1 MATLYQKKVN
11 GKLRSPY
18 WYGLYYDL
26 SGKRISKTTKEVD
39 KATARKVVEQWERK
53 FGKPKKDTPH
63 QEITEIEKR
72 RRSHFLTHAES
83 NHVMA
88 MLQVVMTRRLVR
100 ESMDNKNAI
109 QACMQEGSIG
119 DMEKDTHHI
128 SSLVSDLEEQIKIDK
143 IEVSLARYDE
153 DPSFIGIL
161 TFLKY
166 ILPKAHITNMQE
178 LDDVLSALSVQ
189 VYRSLNPLDEGDDDS
204 EEDQK
209 TYVYLMQDTTNNYY
223 KIGHSKNPQYR
234 EKTLQ
239 SEKPTIELLLFYAG
253 SCEDE
258 IRLHERFKEK
268 RIRGEW
274 FNINEEDIQAIKDY
288 FEHK

>member
-1 MATLYQKKVN
+1 MDNARDMSNTPYQK
-11 GKLRSPY
+11 
-18 WYGLYYDL
+18 
-26 SGKRISKTTKEVD
+26 
-39 KATARKVVEQWERK
+39 
-53 FGKPKKDTPH
+53 
-63 QEITEIEKR
+63 ITENAKER
-72 RRSHFLTHAES
+72 RGRLLTRADS
-83 NHVMA
+83 NHVTA
-88 MLQVVMTRRLVR
+88 MMQVIMIRHLIR
-100 ESMDNKNAI
+100 ESMDNKNVI
-109 QACMQEGSIG
+109 QACMQEECIG
-119 DMEKDTHHI
+119 DMEKDANHI

-143 IEVSLARYDE
+143 IEISLARYDE

-178 LDDVLSALSVQ
+178 LDDILSALSIQ
-189 VYRSLNPLDEGDDDS
+189 VYRLLNPLDDGDD
-204 EEDQK
+204 EPEGDQK

-239 SEKPTIELLLFYAG
+239 SEKPTIELLLSYAG

-258 IRLHERFKEK
+258 TELHERFKEK

-274 FNINEEDIQAIKDY
+274 FDINEEDIQAIKDY
-288 FEHK
+288 FERK